1 MAATPWQLT
10 GQYMETCSCDYVC
23 PCLPSHL
30 EAKPTKGSCT
40 FAMAFHIDRGRYG
53 SESLDGLTFVIIG
66 RTPEEMI
73 KGNWDVG
80 VIVDERASSDQRQA
94 IAAVCSGQAGG
105 PMAALAPLVGT
116 FHGVEAKPIRFEG
129 SDLNWSVSAPG
140 VLDEAAQ
147 GVTGMGD
154 PPMPLAFD
162 NTGHPAADRFYLAKA
177 VRSHLHL
184 FGIDWDDDSG
194 RNNGQYAPF
203 NWQGG

>member
-1 MAATPWQLT
+1 
-10 GQYMETCSCDYVC
+10 
-23 PCLPSHL
+23 
-30 EAKPTKGSCT
+30 
-40 FAMAFHIDRGRYG
+40 MAFHIDRGRYG

-94 IAAVCSGQAGG
+94 IVAVCSGQAGG